1 MVVTCHAT
9 GEKAV
14 VQFNPY
20 SKARERYRELNG
32 SVVDE
37 KGEVRHTR
45 HTLRRCSCFLSL
57 SLHF

>member
-45 HTLRRCSCFLSL
+45 HTLRM
-57 SLHF
+57 